1 MMRVGVEVG
10 GTFTDLIAI
19 GPDGLRVAKVPSVP
33 KRPDEGRLR
42 RDRAAGVEVSAI
54 EELVHGSTV
63 ATNTVIERSG
73 ARVAMVFTRGFR
85 DLLLLQRQDRLR
97 SYDVA
102 YRKPEPIAPRR
113 ACFEAAERMLSDG
126 TCRRGLWTSA
136 PSSRNSCRASLPA
149 GSRRSGF
156 AFSMRTAIRR
166 TNSGSR
172 PCCGP
177 MLPGVGLV
185 LSSDLNRE
193 FREYERASTTA
204 IAALVQ
210 PVLAAYV
217 ERLESWLSRRSFAGP
232 FHAYAIEWRTDHAAG
247 DAREPGRRAY
257 SRVPPPA

>member
-33 KRPDEGRLR
+33 TRPDKGVYAALE
-42 RDRAAGVEVSAI
+42 AAGVEVSAL
-54 EELVHGSTV
+54 EELLHGSTV
-63 ATNTVIERSG
+63 ATNTVIERNG

-113 ACFEAAERMLSDG
+113 ACFEVAERTLSDG
-126 TCRRGLWTSA
+126 TVEEPLDERAVVEELV
-136 PSSRNSCRASLPA
+136 PSLIAGRFEAVGICLLNGYRNPA
-149 GSRRSGF
+149 HEQRLAALLR
-156 AFSMRTAIRR
+156 
-166 TNSGSR
+166 
-172 PCCGP
+172 P
-177 MLPGVGLV
+177 MLPGVGLL

-217 ERLESWLSRRSFAGP
+217 ERLESWLSRRSFAGR
-232 FHAYAIEWRTDHAAG
+232 FSLMQSNGGRTTPRGLRENPVAAL
-247 DAREPGRRAY
+247 